1 MAMKV
6 ALDANRYSDLCRGIA
21 EVVVQT
27 SRAERIYLP
36 LIVLGELRAGFQAGT
51 RARQNERILTRF
63 LGTPRVRL
71 LLPDEQTTFHYAN
84 LFAQL
89 RRQSTPIPTN
99 DLWIA
104 ALVIQ
109 HDLILLT
116 RDSHFRHVPQL
127 SQL

>member
-1 MAMKV
+1 MKV

-21 EVVVQT
+21 KVVEQT
-27 SRAERIYLP
+27 SHAERVYLP
-36 LIVLGELRAGFQAGT
+36 LIVLGELRAGFQAGS
-51 RARQNERILTRF
+51 RARQNERILVRF
-63 LGTPRVRL
+63 LSSPRVRL
-71 LLPDEQTTFHYAN
+71 LLPDEQTTFHYAS

-89 RRQSTPIPTN
+89 RQQATPIPTN

-109 HDLILLT
+109 HNLILLT
-116 RDSHFRHVPQL
+116 RDAHFKHVPQL

>member
-1 MAMKV
+1 MRV
-6 ALDANRYSDLCRGIA
+6 ALDANRYSDLCRGVA
-21 EVVVQT
+21 EVVDQT
-27 SRAERIYLP
+27 ARAERIFLP
-36 LIVLGELRAGFQAGT
+36 LVVLGELRAGFQAGS
-51 RARQNERILTRF
+51 RARQNERILVRF
-63 LGTPRVRL
+63 LNSPRVRL

-89 RRQSTPIPTN
+89 RRQATPIPTN

-104 ALVIQ
+104 SMVIQ

-116 RDSHFRHVPQL
+116 RDAHFRQVPQL

>member
-1 MAMKV
+1 MKIV
-6 ALDANRYSDLCRGIA
+6 LDANRYSDLCRGVP
-21 EVVVQT
+21 EVVEQV
-27 SRAERIYLP
+27 SRAEKVYLP
-36 LIVLGELRAGFQAGT
+36 LIVLGELRAGFQAGL
-51 RARQNERILTRF
+51 RARQNERILVRF
-63 LGTPRVRL
+63 LASPRVRL
-71 LLPDEQTTFHYAN
+71 LLHDEQTTFHYAN

-89 RRQSTPIPTN
+89 RRQATPIPTN

-116 RDSHFRHVPQL
+116 RDAHFKHVPQL